1 MTRAVERT
9 VHEPEIHLLGSRV
22 AVVLAM
28 IAFVL
33 ALSVFSG
40 IVLASVSAGLLV
52 GLATTGLIWLTAAVL

>member
-9 VHEPEIHLLGSRV
+9 VHEPEIHLLGNRV

-40 IVLASVSAGLLV
+40 IVLASVLRGSSSGSRPP
-52 GLATTGLIWLTAAVL
+52 G